1 MASCKV
7 NDVNLQERLTD
18 VLNRI
23 QDHSIQ
29 KIDDL
34 HQHHW
39 KLNPSDLK
47 LNLKSKKKQNLI
59 LLLWVFDYTRCT
71 LPKAYVQTRYFIK
84 ENTVPDTIVIFPK
97 VMMVGRS
104 KLIEKHSVYILTI
117 ST

>member
-1 MASCKV
+1 M

-47 LNLKSKKKQNLI
+47 LNLKSKKKQNIFNSGL
-59 LLLWVFDYTRCT
+59 FSPSYGSS
-71 LPKAYVQTRYFIK
+71 
-84 ENTVPDTIVIFPK
+84 ENIIPGKNPGLNFH
-97 VMMVGRS
+97 
-104 KLIEKHSVYILTI
+104 EQ
-117 ST
+117 